1 VHALRNI
8 HAALV
13 PDGVVVDTQPISAY
27 AAVRVD
33 GRELGRL
40 DMRAWVDEIRAVDE
54 RFDETIAAGLY
65 DIVHEGH
72 FTVAD
77 TFDSGPE
84 CLETVT
90 AWSGTSVPPT
100 LAARLESVQATVT
113 VEEQVRLRLLR
124 RTAANGS

>member
-13 PDGVVVDTQPISAY
+13 LGGVIVDTQPISPY
-27 AAVRVD
+27 APVRVA
-33 GRELGRL
+33 GRELGGL

-65 DIVHEGH
+65 DIEYEEH

-77 TFDSGPE
+77 TFDTGRE
-84 CLETVT
+84 CLETV
-90 AWSGTSVPPT
+90 AGWSGTRVPPA
-100 LAARLESVQATVT
+100 LAARLKSAQAPVT
-113 VEEQVRLRLLR
+113 VEEEVRLRLLHAA
-124 RTAANGS
+124 AANTS